1 MRNHRAALTA
11 LCLSAALLTG
21 ALCGCSGG
29 DEARSIRLI
38 ADSTEGFYWE
48 NLIAGAQLAADDA
61 GWQLEV
67 VQWDEEGGMQA
78 QIDAARQS
86 GADFLAIAAD
96 DAEPRLPQGYNG
108 SPEVILIG
116 QQTGDAATVNIA
128 YDSNTVGR
136 AVGTQAGNQIGLQKN
151 FLLVATTETYRFSDR
166 WEDALRNVLGQQ
178 GSRVAQRVDCGDDA
192 ERAYSLCLAA
202 LDSGVRYDGILCAS
216 ENATLG
222 ALRAVRAL
230 GSDVPIIGAEMNDEI
245 ALGLRD
251 GQVRGTVVHT
261 IYGCAYM
268 AVENAIRMASGREAD
283 GKKTLEALYVDAEN
297 MFDDALAPLLY
308 EVK

>member
-1 MRNHRAALTA
+1 MRHHRAALPA
-11 LCLSAALLTG
+11 LCLSAALLAG
-21 ALCGCSGG
+21 ALCGCGST
-29 DEARSIRLI
+29 DAARSIRLVT
-38 ADSTEGFYWE
+38 DKTEGFYWE

-67 VQWDEEGGMQA
+67 ALWDEQEGMQA

-86 GADFLAIAAD
+86 GAEFLAIASAST
-96 DAEPRLPQGYNG
+96 EPRLPQGYNG
-108 SPEVILIG
+108 DPEVILIG

-202 LDSGVRYDGILCAS
+202 MDSGVRYDGILCAS

>member
-1 MRNHRAALTA
+1 MRHHRAALPA
-11 LCLSAALLTG
+11 LCLSAALLAG
-21 ALCGCSGG
+21 ALCGCGST
-29 DEARSIRLI
+29 DAARSIRLVT
-38 ADSTEGFYWE
+38 DKTEGFYWE

-67 VQWDEEGGMQA
+67 ALWDEEGGMQA

-86 GADFLAIAAD
+86 GAEFLAIASAST
-96 DAEPRLPQGYNG
+96 EPRLPQGYNG
-108 SPEVILIG
+108 DPEVILIG